1 MEMKKVMRITKVC
14 LDTPRTIL
22 AWKKEAAVA
31 TTEVKTLEAPIKAI
45 NKSNHKSCVD
55 MTPLYSKIL

>member
-1 MEMKKVMRITKVC
+1 MEMEKVMRITKFC

-31 TTEVKTLEAPIKAI
+31 TTEVKTLEIPISYQQK
-45 NKSNHKSCVD
+45 
-55 MTPLYSKIL
+55 